1 MFSLSRIHDA
11 SLLSISILISI
22 LSGNLKL
29 NLVDV
34 SGSKDVCDGGRLLLV
49 LLLQKKLLLSQF
61 LFSLLLQKELLLSEF
76 LLSLLLK
83 KELLLPEFLL
93 SLLLKKELL
102 LSQFLFSLLLQKE
115 LLLSQFLLL
124 SELLLSSSLL
134 RSDGLR
140 DESHDLR
147 PEDRQDGADDC
158 LRLELAGAGEGGL
171 RLLPQCGG
179 DGGRNL
185 RLESSDDLGDVAGGL
200 GLRHGGGDGTRLQ
213 RVDLSRDG
221 AAH

>member
-1 MFSLSRIHDA
+1 MLSVRLLVMLSLSRIHDA

-83 KELLLPEFLL
+83 KELLL
-93 SLLLKKELL
+93 
-102 LSQFLFSLLLQKE
+102 SQFLFSLLLQKE

-158 LRLELAGAGEGGL
+158 LRLVLAGAGEGSL

-179 DGGRNL
+179 DGGRDL

>member
-93 SLLLKKELL
+93 SLLLM
-102 LSQFLFSLLLQKE
+102 KE

-140 DESHDLR
+140 DESHDLW

-158 LRLELAGAGEGGL
+158 LRLVLAGAGEGSL
-171 RLLPQCGG
+171 RLLPQCSGN
-179 DGGRNL
+179 GGRDL